1 MPAEALRRRILAA
14 TSISY
19 VLVLLDASIVNVG
32 LDSIAGALGTRMAG
46 LQWVVNA
53 YILAFASLLLTG
65 GTLGDR
71 FGARRIYLAG
81 LAVFT
86 AASALCG
93 LAPSLPVLAAARA
106 LQGIGAA
113 MLVPCSLKLIHQAF
127 PDPAG
132 RSRAVGLWIG
142 LGGVAMAA
150 GPLLGGALIEW
161 LGWRSIFAANLPV
174 GLLGLALAWRIPAGK
189 ASAPSRRFDPAGQAT
204 AILAL
209 AALIGALIEGPALGW
224 LSPPVLAAVALG
236 VAAAAAFLAIEAR
249 QAQPMLPLS
258 FFRSGVFA
266 GSTVASMASAL
277 VFYGLLFVF
286 SLYFQQARGAT
297 PLQAGVAFLPM
308 TAMVAGGSLLSGR
321 LAAALGPRR
330 SMVLAF
336 AGYAL
341 GALGMMAFTPA
352 SPYWRTVPPLLLIG
366 AASGFISPAATA
378 PALGTVVPDRAGVAA
393 AVLNAAR
400 QAGAALGVALFGA
413 LAAAIRP
420 FEAGL
425 HAALWAAVAVS
436 VAAALVWW
444 RALAPQAQGAGANPA
459 MIKPEA

>member
-1 MPAEALRRRILAA
+1 MPAEALRRRVLAA

-32 LDSIAGALGTRMAG
+32 LDSIAGALGTRTAG

-71 FGARRIYLAG
+71 FGARRVYLAG

-86 AASALCG
+86 LASALCG
-93 LAPSLPVLAAARA
+93 LAPNLPVLAAARA
-106 LQGIGAA
+106 LQGVGAA
-113 MLVPCSLKLIHQAF
+113 MLVPCSLKLINQAF

-150 GPLLGGALIEW
+150 GPLVGGALIEW
-161 LGWRSIFAANLPV
+161 LGWRSIFAVNLPV
-174 GLLGLALAWRIPAGK
+174 GLLGLALAWRIPAGE
-189 ASAPSRRFDPAGQAT
+189 AAAPSRRFDPAGQAT

-224 LSPPVLAAVALG
+224 LSPPVLAAAALG
-236 VAAAAAFLAIEAR
+236 IAAAAAFLAIEAR
-249 QAQPMLPLS
+249 QPQPMLPLS

-286 SLYFQQARGAT
+286 SLYFQQARGST
-297 PLQAGVAFLPM
+297 PLQAGLAFLPM

-321 LAAALGPRR
+321 LAAALGQRR

-352 SPYWRTVPPLLLIG
+352 SAYWQAVLPLLLIG
-366 AASGFISPAATA
+366 TASGFISPAATA
-378 PALGTVVPDRAGVAA
+378 PALGTVTPDRAGVAA

-413 LAAAIRP
+413 LTVAIRP
-420 FEAGL
+420 LEAGL
-425 HAALWAAVAVS
+425 HAALWAAIAVS
-436 VAAALVWW
+436 LAAALVWW
-444 RALAPQAQGAGANPA
+444 RALASRVPGPA